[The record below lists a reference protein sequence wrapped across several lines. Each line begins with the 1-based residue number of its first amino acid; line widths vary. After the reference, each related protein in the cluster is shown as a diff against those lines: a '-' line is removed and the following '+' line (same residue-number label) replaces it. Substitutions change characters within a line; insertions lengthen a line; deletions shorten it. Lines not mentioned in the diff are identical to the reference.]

1 MVCMAK
7 TIEDLRQSR
16 VFSDTPQTNKQLILK
31 VMQKKI
37 EGTSYIIV
45 FLLLL
50 IIFDSSASGSVV
62 GHHRCGHGHE
72 CHKKGGGG
80 EQKPA

>member
-1 MVCMAK
+1 M
-7 TIEDLRQSR
+7 
-16 VFSDTPQTNKQLILK
+16 FSDTPQTNKQLILK

-72 CHKKGGGG
+72 CHKKAGEEEGEGEEG
-80 EQKPA
+80 EWEQKPA